1 MRRLLLTSAFLL
13 AEAGGAFAQTP
24 VNAIPLPGTIQGSIA
39 LSANTS
45 TSLVAANVTMAPN
58 SQALPLKNFY
68 VLNFLNESTANS
80 AYICIGGGTASAT
93 AGCTYIGPGAAIQI
107 TFPNPGAGQVA
118 PSLFSTS
125 GTGPVDFWN

>member
-93 AGCTYIGPGAAIQI
+93 AGCTYIGPGATIYI
-107 TFPNPGAGQVA
+107 TLPQGVSGGQVA
-118 PSLFSTS
+118 PTLFSLS
-125 GTGPVDFWN
+125 GATVDFWN

>member
-1 MRRLLLTSAFLL
+1 MRKLLIASAFLL
-13 AEAGGAFAQTP
+13 AGAVGALAQTP
-24 VNAIPLPGTIQGSIA
+24 VNAIPLPGTIQGQIV

-68 VLNFLNESTANS
+68 VLNLLNESTTNP

-93 AGCTYIGPGAAIQI
+93 SGCTYIGPGATIYL
-107 TFPNPGAGQVA
+107 TFPQGVSGGQVA
-118 PSLFSTS
+118 PTLFSLS
-125 GTGPVDFWN
+125 GATIDFWN

>member
-1 MRRLLLTSAFLL
+1 VRKLLIASAFLL
-13 AEAGGAFAQTP
+13 AGAVGALAQTP
-24 VNAIPLPGTIQGSIA
+24 VNAIPLPGTIQGQIV

-68 VLNFLNESTANS
+68 VLNYLNESTTNS

-93 AGCTYIGPGAAIQI
+93 SGCTYIGPGATIYL
-107 TFPNPGAGQVA
+107 TFPQGVSGGQVA
-118 PSLFSTS
+118 PTLFSLS
-125 GTGPVDFWN
+125 GATIDFWN